1 MAAREGMEAGLWMGG
16 CEREEAVVIVD
27 VGVVVFGEFK
37 ELRVEGGA
45 EESFA
50 GWFKSYRSTSSA

>member
-16 CEREEAVVIVD
+16 CERKEAVVIVD

-37 ELRVEGGA
+37 ELRVEGGGGGK
-45 EESFA
+45 F
-50 GWFKSYRSTSSA
+50 RRLV